1 MESEVEARIVN
12 GNDNNERED
21 IVKKAEFDKNFSKCQ
36 INQSSQRK
44 KSSIES

>member
-1 MESEVEARIVN
+1 MQARIDN
-12 GNDNNERED
+12 GNDNNEREV
-21 IVKKAEFDKNFSKCQ
+21 IVKKAEFDKNFDECQ